1 LRRKRFLADL
11 VTTVEMEDL
20 PPELVLDWDQT
31 GIKLAPV
38 SSHTMDKQGSVCV
51 EVAGV
56 TDKLLLITALFC
68 G

>member
-1 LRRKRFLADL
+1 MKDI
-11 VTTVEMEDL
+11 

-56 TDKLLLITALFC
+56 TDKLLITALFC

>member
-56 TDKLLLITALFC
+56 TDTALFC